1 MIKNPIDFENQFIEK
16 FGDIDRIT
24 LRSLTKNKLR
34 FELGG
39 DETDLNRV
47 SQAKDR
53 SSQILQYCFNGLPIW
68 LRIILW
74 DKEGEMDLSNAGLA
88 IETSDKNFRD
98 ENEEDIL
105 YLYLKK
111 YSPLIV
117 SPIVTSIINYEMAEE
132 PSANITCYFVD
143 FDRSIIMN
151 IYDDR
156 GMDVYSPNKA
166 IIEGLLNRFSSWAI
180 NDV

>member
-1 MIKNPIDFENQFIEK
+1 MIKSPIDFENQFIEK
-16 FGDIDRIT
+16 FGNIDRTT
-24 LRSLTKNKLR
+24 LRPLTNNKLR

-39 DETDLNRV
+39 DEIDLNRLN
-47 SQAKDR
+47 QAKDR
-53 SSQILQYCFNGLPIW
+53 SNQILQYCFNGLPIW

-74 DKEGEMDLSNAGLA
+74 DKEAEKDLSNAGLA
-88 IETSDKNFRD
+88 IETSDNSFRD

-111 YSPLIV
+111 YSPFMV
-117 SPIVTSIINYEMAEE
+117 KPIVTSIINYEMAEE

-143 FDRSIIMN
+143 FDRSIIVN

-156 GMDVYSPNKA
+156 GVDVYSPNKA
-166 IIEGLLNRFSSWAI
+166 IIEGLLNRFSSWSI
-180 NDV
+180 NHI